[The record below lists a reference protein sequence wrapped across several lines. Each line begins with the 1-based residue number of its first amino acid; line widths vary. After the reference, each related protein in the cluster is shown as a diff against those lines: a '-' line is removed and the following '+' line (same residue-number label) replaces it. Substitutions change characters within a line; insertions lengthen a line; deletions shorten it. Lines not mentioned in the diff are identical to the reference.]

1 MGGRGSGNGGSRKL
15 ANLTGSPKQIKW
27 ANDIRSQML
36 DILDNARALYRGNKD
51 EMKNITQDIKD
62 LSQATSSRW
71 FIDERNAVDKRYNY
85 EADMWSESV
94 LVHERTLKGHPD
106 YEKKYRY
113 HYLNY
118 VIKEELVKDR
128 HWWKRYRGD

>member
-27 ANDIRSQML
+27 GNDIRSQML

-71 FIDERNAVDKRYNY
+71 FIDERNSVNERYNY
-85 EADMWSESV
+85 KANMWSESM
-94 LVHERTLKGHPD
+94 LFHEKVKYGHPD

-118 VIKEELVKDR
+118 VIKEELMK
-128 HWWKRYRGD
+128 YRGWKIK

>member
-71 FIDERNAVDKRYNY
+71 FIDERNAVDKIYNY

-94 LVHERTLKGHPD
+94 LVHERNLKGHPD
-106 YEKKYRY
+106 YEK
-113 HYLNY
+113 N
-118 VIKEELVKDR
+118 IAIII
-128 HWWKRYRGD
+128 